1 MSALQRRRD
10 RVTLEAW
17 GEVLPQTSVAT
28 GVATWFG
35 DPRSPARRLRASWH
49 PENGLV
55 VLSIWD
61 HERCAATFRLPIEHV
76 PAFMHLLVD
85 ALADT
90 SMPQLPIV
98 ESRCGRI
105 VDRLRRRFGR
115 RSVASVVPLRRSE

>member
-1 MSALQRRRD
+1 M
-10 RVTLEAW
+10 